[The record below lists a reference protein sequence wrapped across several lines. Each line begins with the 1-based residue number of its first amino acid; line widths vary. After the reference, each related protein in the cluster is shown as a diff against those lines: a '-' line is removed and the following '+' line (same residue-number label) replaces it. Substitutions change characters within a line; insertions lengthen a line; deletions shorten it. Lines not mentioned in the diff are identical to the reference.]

1 MIKAIVYHTNT
12 GHTYTYAQ
20 ILSKKLNIPF
30 YSLKEAKEKLKK
42 EDPII
47 FLSWICAGKISKLK
61 KANKNFQIKYIG
73 AVGAYPKTTKYLEE
87 LKINNQII
95 LPCFYLRGGIDYH
108 KLKGIFKII
117 VKMVGKTIPK
127 ENTELS
133 KLFTNGGN
141 FVKEQNLE
149 ELIKAVKNEG
159 DKNNE

>member
-1 MIKAIVYHTNT
+1 M
-12 GHTYTYAQ
+12 
-20 ILSKKLNIPF
+20 
-30 YSLKEAKEKLKK
+30 
-42 EDPII
+42 
-47 FLSWICAGKISKLK
+47 
-61 KANKNFQIKYIG
+61 
-73 AVGAYPKTTKYLEE
+73 
-87 LKINNQII
+87 
-95 LPCFYLRGGIDYH
+95 RGGIDYH

-117 VKMVGKTIPK
+117 VKMVGKTVPK